1 LLACQL
7 LGPNEP
13 NRPHKTHI
21 GRKLAGEQE
30 KEIEFLFSLS
40 EEGEDRLRVTAL
52 KRKGKVLKFVVQ
64 YEADI
69 ENKWRAIVR
78 YDTSHGFA
86 HKDIIHYNGK
96 KEKQPLYFPDQN
108 MAFTFAIQD
117 LKISWKWYRV
127 AYQKEMGT

>member
-1 LLACQL
+1 MSEEELV
-7 LGPNEP
+7 
-13 NRPHKTHI
+13 
-21 GRKLAGEQE
+21 GEQT

-52 KRKGKVLKFVVQ
+52 KQKGQILKFVVQ

-69 ENKWRAIVR
+69 ESKWRAIVR

-96 KEKQPLYFPDQN
+96 KEKQPLYFQNQN

-127 AYQKEMGT
+127 AYQKEMKT